1 MIHADCAL
9 PLHAPIARPPL
20 EVILAARS
28 LTERIQLTP
37 EERELILRHGYPFDR
52 LARALRRH
60 SSSEAIKT
68 ISMSE
73 FELDMLIGE
82 LSRSFNHGQ
91 CGRDED
97 AILALCDRL
106 EYAQQTGDGDLDILQ

>member
-1 MIHADCAL
+1 V
-9 PLHAPIARPPL
+9 
-20 EVILAARS
+20 EVIVVVRE

-60 SSSEAIKT
+60 SSSEAVRT

-82 LSRSFNHGQ
+82 LSRSFNHGE
-91 CGRDED
+91 CGQDED
-97 AILALCDRL
+97 AVIALCERL
-106 EYAQQTGDGDLDILQ
+106 EYAQRFGDGALDILL